1 MKHLILLFSLFVL
14 GVTNV
19 YSQEKQDPKY
29 VREANFAF
37 NSGNYFEAAPKCEG
51 AFKKLGVK
59 GSLKQKGDMAFKVAE
74 SYRNMERYEKA
85 NEWYGVCL
93 ELRYFDIKPEV
104 YYYKAN
110 MQKMLKDFTGAAKT
124 YKEYKRV
131 APESKQ
137 KEITMEFKQMEQ
149 DHISVKFHCNEF
161 LNEMLRK

>member
-1 MKHLILLFSLFVL
+1 MKQLILLFSLFVL

-37 NSGNYFEAAPKCEG
+37 NSGNYFEAIPKCED

-59 GSLKQKGDMAFKVAE
+59 GSLKQKGDMAYKVAE

-104 YYYKAN
+104 YYHKAN
-110 MQKMLKDFTGAAKT
+110 MQRMLKDFTGVNMAYEVPLAPGC
-124 YKEYKRV
+124 RV
-131 APESKQ
+131 DTSCLGVDAC
-137 KEITMEFKQMEQ
+137 IDAIMVRVT
-149 DHISVKFHCNEF
+149 DALVW
-161 LNEMLRK
+161 